1 MYMVEL
7 AGISEEGLK
16 ALQVMQLTLQSLEYR
31 KRISVDEAR
40 RVKEYLEKQEK
51 EVEGCKKVLKKQKE
65 RVKDGER
72 IVEGINEEALNYEL
86 LVKRIYPEILDKNGE
101 LYKDIERDNEMLIT
115 EAVKGKSLYNAFE
128 SRERTISKAKKA
140 QTEKGF
146 MPAPKETKKNTLKTV
161 MTFHNEEL
169 TIPKHVPEAAP
180 VDNRTL
186 KEEIEEDIISDKEA
200 SKEITKHGE
209 TTQKGQNEIKQEEF
223 KDSEDL
229 KRSEE
234 ELKRSKDALGE
245 TLGEGGF
252 LSSYDSYTYSMS
264 MANAPNPVQSSTR
277 LLSKGPTSENVITKR
292 ANLEGMLRLSNYGP
306 SVNEEKDEDDIKE
319 DIKDSTE
326 RDD

>member
-146 MPAPKETKKNTLKTV
+146 MPAPKETKKNTCL
-161 MTFHNEEL
+161 L
-169 TIPKHVPEAAP
+169 
-180 VDNRTL
+180 
-186 KEEIEEDIISDKEA
+186 
-200 SKEITKHGE
+200 
-209 TTQKGQNEIKQEEF
+209 
-223 KDSEDL
+223 
-229 KRSEE
+229 
-234 ELKRSKDALGE
+234 
-245 TLGEGGF
+245 
-252 LSSYDSYTYSMS
+252 YTS
-264 MANAPNPVQSSTR
+264 
-277 LLSKGPTSENVITKR
+277 
-292 ANLEGMLRLSNYGP
+292 P
-306 SVNEEKDEDDIKE
+306 SP
-319 DIKDSTE
+319 
-326 RDD
+326 RD